1 MATQQEL
8 SVISTSL
15 FAALPQIRYLNT
27 LERLQ
32 LSGNLLFIEPK
43 GKEWIFYLDK
53 GKIIYAT
60 GGINPVRRWQRNLA
74 VHCPNIVVNSWEIK
88 RDLGS
93 IDSTIPWDFQLLSLW
108 IKQEKVTPKEATN
121 TIHSTILEVLFDLG
135 QTRDVTHQ
143 FKASSLSNQ
152 LIPIDLRNA
161 MPRAGVAIA
170 DVERLWQA
178 WHSASLGNYSPN
190 QAPII
195 KQPNQLK
202 QQTSP
207 EVYETLTKF
216 LDGKQSLRDLAVQR
230 KWDVVEIG
238 RSLLAYLE
246 LGWVQ
251 LREIPD
257 LPTPISPTI
266 PGVPGTIA
274 PSAPAKDLANSTKP
288 LVACVDDSQWINQMM
303 ERLITTAGYR
313 FLAVDNPL
321 RAIPLLLTRKPDLI
335 FLDLM
340 MPNVNGYEV
349 CTQLRKLSSFRSTP
363 IVILTGNNGAT
374 ERIRSKLAGASDFLS
389 KPLDAVNLL
398 KVLRKYLEQGAI
410 NY

>member
-1 MATQQEL
+1 MATQQEF
-8 SVISTSL
+8 SAISTSL

-27 LERLQ
+27 LEQLQ
-32 LSGNLLFIEPK
+32 LSGKLLFTEPK

-74 VHCPNIVVNSWEIK
+74 VHCPNIVAKSWEIK

-93 IDSTIPWDFQLLSLW
+93 IDKTTPWDCQLLSLW
-108 IKQEKVTPKEATN
+108 IKQEKITPKEAAN
-121 TIHSTILEVLFDLG
+121 TIYGMILEVLFDLG
-135 QTRDVTHQ
+135 QTGDVTHQ
-143 FKASSLSNQ
+143 FKAGSLSNQ
-152 LIPIDLRNA
+152 FIPIDLRNA
-161 MPRAGVAIA
+161 IA
-170 DVERLWQA
+170 DVEQLWKA
-178 WHSASLGNYSPN
+178 WHNASLGNYSPN

-257 LPTPISPTI
+257 LPTPISPTTPET
-266 PGVPGTIA
+266 PGAIA
-274 PSAPAKDLANSTKP
+274 PSTLAKPIANSTKP

-303 ERLITTAGYR
+303 ERLITIAGYR

-321 RAIPLLLTRKPDLI
+321 RAIPLLLARKPDLI

-349 CTQLRKLSSFRSTP
+349 CTQLRKLSSFRTTP

-389 KPLDAVNLL
+389 KPLDAVSLL
-398 KVLRKYLEQGAI
+398 KILRKHLEQGAI